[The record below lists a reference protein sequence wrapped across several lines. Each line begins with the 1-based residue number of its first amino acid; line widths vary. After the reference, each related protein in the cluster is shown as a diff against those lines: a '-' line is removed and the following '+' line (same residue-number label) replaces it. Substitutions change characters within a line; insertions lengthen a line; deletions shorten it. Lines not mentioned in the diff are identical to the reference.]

1 MSDNLKELQPSLCVL
16 EQYPVLNLEGL
27 PTVPVPPEYS
37 TLCSTSPRV
46 NLKLFLCLLSNK
58 SMAVLQLIVVVLSVL
73 ATAHGTAVN
82 PGGCTVD
89 KCTAIGTLTPR
100 STDPLKGF
108 YMGRYNPTLDI
119 TQEHSPGGPVVN
131 FESYRVSIS
140 RTSSRNCVYSCPT

>member
-1 MSDNLKELQPSLCVL
+1 MVA
-16 EQYPVLNLEGL
+16 V
-27 PTVPVPPEYS
+27 
-37 TLCSTSPRV
+37 
-46 NLKLFLCLLSNK
+46 LLSPI
-58 SMAVLQLIVVVLSVL
+58 IVILSL
-73 ATAHGTAVN
+73 FATAHGTAVN